1 METTSISTKYAQS
14 VFQAQIDKSTVEST
28 REITFV
34 IAAEDTGRNHRNKF
48 LYNWDNWKL
57 DQFNSNPIVGYQHN
71 VYGDNLCSAP
81 NPDDVIAKA
90 TAWVDNFNGKRSLM
104 SKATFEPP
112 ELNTIAEKVFRKIL
126 NGTLNSA
133 SVGVMPTGKIESEI
147 VKNEKNET
155 VDKFYRFPGQELLE
169 WSVVNIPADPAALRR
184 SMRNHT
190 MSALSYIQRLSDD
203 LSISNIK
210 DMRIQ
215 EVLDLI
221 EGRYK
226 SAPVEQIEKE
236 LSAPDASLDKYKSK
250 LNRFKNGC
258 IKSKA

>member
-1 METTSISTKYAQS
+1 MEPTSISTKYSQS
-14 VFQAQIDKSTVEST
+14 VFEAQIDKSTVEST

-34 IAAEDTGRNHRNKF
+34 IAAESTGREHRNKF

-71 VYGDNLCSAP
+71 VYGDNMCVPP

-112 ELNTIAEKVFRKIL
+112 ELNTNAEKVFRKIL
-126 NGTLNSA
+126 HGTLNSS
-133 SVGVMPTGKIESEI
+133 SVGVLPTGKIAREET
-147 VKNEKNET
+147 KNEKGE
-155 VDKFYRFPGQELLE
+155 VIDKHYRFPGQELLE

-190 MSALSYIQRLSDD
+190 MAALSFVQKLVDD
-203 LSISNIK
+203 LSLSDIRSMK
-210 DMRIQ
+210 VQ
-215 EVLDLI
+215 EVLDAI
-221 EGRYK
+221 EGTYK
-226 SAPVEQIEKE
+226 SAPLEEIEKE
-236 LSAPDASLDKYKSK
+236 LSGPDPK
-250 LNRFKNGC
+250 LNQYINNLNKFK
-258 IKSKA
+258 K